1 MKDRRQIRWQST
13 IKMLKGKQSK
23 FIFDSS
29 LLWISRCDGHRCDC
43 VALQVIDYNDMMII
57 SFFLQDLVSIDSRET
72 AQLILKVF
80 AHSLADIVRK
90 LEVSS
95 TQ

>member
-1 MKDRRQIRWQST
+1 MYN
-13 IKMLKGKQSK
+13 M
-23 FIFDSS
+23 FILATYTFNFG
-29 LLWISRCDGHRCDC
+29 LLGVNYI
-43 VALQVIDYNDMMII
+43 IIMMII
-57 SFFLQDLVSIDSRET
+57 SISFQDLVSIDSRET

-95 TQ
+95 KELGIIQTGTCW